1 MSPNI
6 RRVVARFGA
15 ALAFGAPLAVL
26 AADHGVLFRF
36 ESGLSPK
43 QMGPQTRHAAAV
55 SRAHAAKA
63 IGPGLGLEVP
73 MPDGRSRH
81 LHYRHHEVAL

>member
-43 QMGPQTRHAAAV
+43 QMGAVMAAIMAEV
-55 SRAHAAKA
+55 GGKA
-63 IGPGLGLEVP
+63 
-73 MPDGRSRH
+73 DGKLVNQVVRRLLSS
-81 LHYRHHEVAL
+81 ETK